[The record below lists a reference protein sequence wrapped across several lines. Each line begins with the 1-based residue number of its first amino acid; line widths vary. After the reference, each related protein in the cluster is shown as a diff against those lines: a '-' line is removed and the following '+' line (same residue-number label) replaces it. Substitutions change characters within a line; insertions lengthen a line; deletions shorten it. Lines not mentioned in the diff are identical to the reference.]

1 MLFAYNDDG
10 RLEVVADVAEARDNF
25 AASDVEAGVI
35 RLFDEHGHYMAPHF
49 PERSE
54 KKFLGMKLSSD
65 PGPLHLKPADAS
77 GESLLDALG
86 PTIVVMP
93 NRWFKDIDAVR
104 AHLATK
110 RSG

>member
-10 RLEVVADVAEARDNF
+10 RLEVVEDVAEARANF
-25 AASDVEAGVI
+25 AAADVEAGVI
-35 RLFDEHGHYMAPHF
+35 RLFDENGRYMAPHF
-49 PERSE
+49 PQRTE

-65 PGPLHLKPADAS
+65 PGPFDLRPAEAS
-77 GESLLDALG
+77 GEKLLDELG

-104 AHLATK
+104 AHLAT
-110 RSG
+110 R

>member
-10 RLEVVADVAEARDNF
+10 RLEIVESVAEARDNF
-25 AASDVEAGVI
+25 AAADVEAGVI
-35 RLFDEHGHYMAPHF
+35 RLFDESGRYMAPHF

-54 KKFLGMKLSSD
+54 RKFLGMTLSSD
-65 PGPLHLKPADAS
+65 LGPFDLRPPAAGADH
-77 GESLLDALG
+77 LLDELG

-93 NRWFKDIDAVR
+93 NRWFKDIDAVK
-104 AHLATK
+104 AHLS

>member
-10 RLEVVADVAEARDNF
+10 RLEVVEDVAEARDNF

-35 RLFDEHGHYMAPHF
+35 RLFDDRGRYMAPHF

-65 PGPLHLKPADAS
+65 PGPFHLKAGDAA

-93 NRWFKDIDAVR
+93 NKWFKDIDAVK
-104 AHLATK
+104 AHLSRT
-110 RSG
+110 